1 MPRTATGDLGASSAL
16 GFRHAREM
24 SESDGDRAGSAR
36 SRLPKGFGWSAVSNY
51 AAAGVVMAV
60 AFITTPILTRHL
72 GPEEYGIWILVGS
85 TIAYVE
91 LLDLGFGGAVVSA
104 VARVSAADDR
114 DGLERTLNT
123 SFFLL
128 LILGAAALLAAL
140 LAALVLPYAMHLSGS
155 LERTTQELLLL
166 LGFAMAMSIP
176 MDVFGCGLVALQRY
190 DLLNATLIVVSIC
203 EAAAWTVVLVKGGGL
218 LALGIVTVVISLLG
232 QVSRYVLLRRLVPS
246 FSLSPARFD
255 RGLVRSLA
263 GPARWFAMGD
273 TIEAFRDYT
282 SVLVLGA
289 VRNVATSGVF
299 AVGDKLAG
307 LGTAVGTPL
316 AAPLFPHAAALVGAG
331 DTDALGPAARTSSR
345 LITGVTLPSCLVV
358 AVLARPALIAW
369 VGPTYERAA
378 PAVAIL
384 AIAFG
389 LRSLGTAAA
398 KFVSGSG
405 GQRLIALTSL
415 AEVTTQVV
423 LSAVLGEYFG
433 ITGVAVAILASVVCI
448 ELAITLPLLGK
459 RLGTGTVQL
468 VAPVLRTHVPSV
480 AISGTVGW
488 FVAEGPVLHFV
499 NAHGRIAGT
508 SAVAATG
515 VAILLLY
522 SVVLACLGLD
532 GTERQAAL
540 AWLRN
545 RRGGPKSAGIDE
557 TCKVQSPGLPAD
569 DVTAVEREAIRT
581 RESGRGGAGAER
593 PGHGS

>member
-1 MPRTATGDLGASSAL
+1 MLG
-16 GFRHAREM
+16 EM
-24 SESDGDRAGSAR
+24 SEREGDVSGSVR
-36 SRLPKGFGWSAVSNY
+36 SRLPAKFGWSAVSNY

-104 VARVSAADDR
+104 VARVSAADDQ

-128 LILGAAALLAAL
+128 LALGVVALVFAGLAAL
-140 LAALVLPYAMHLSGS
+140 ILPLVMHLSGS

-166 LGFAMAMSIP
+166 LGFAMAVSIP
-176 MDVFGCGLVALQRY
+176 MDTFGCGLVALQRY

-203 EAAAWTVVLVKGGGL
+203 EAIAWSIVLARGGGL
-218 LALGIVTVVISLLG
+218 LALGIVTVAISLVG
-232 QVSRYVLLRRLVPS
+232 QVSRYVLLRRLIPT
-246 FSLSPARFD
+246 FALSPGRVD
-255 RGLVRSLA
+255 RALVRTLA

-282 SVLVLGA
+282 SVLVLGS
-289 VRNVATSGVF
+289 VRNVATAGIF
-299 AVGDKLAG
+299 AVGDKLAS

-316 AAPLFPHAAALVGAG
+316 SAPLFPHAAALVGRG
-331 DTDALGPAARTSSR
+331 ETDALAPAARTSGR

-369 VGPTYERAA
+369 VGPAYEGASH
-378 PAVAIL
+378 AVVIL

-415 AEVTTQVV
+415 AEVTTQIV
-423 LSAVLGEYFG
+423 LSAILGDHYG

-448 ELAITLPLLGK
+448 EMAVTLPRLAK
-459 RLGTGTVQL
+459 RLGTGTWQL
-468 VAPVLRTHVPSV
+468 VAPVLRTHVPSLV
-480 AISGTVGW
+480 IAGSVGW
-488 FVAEGPVLHFV
+488 FVAEGPVLRFV
-499 NAHGRIAGT
+499 NSHGRLEGT
-508 SAVAATG
+508 TVVAATG
-515 VAILLLY
+515 VAI
-522 SVVLACLGLD
+522 VVLYALVVAVLGVD
-532 GTERQAAL
+532 RTERRDAIT
-540 AWLRN
+540 WLRN
-545 RRGGPKSAGIDE
+545 RRGAANTGPANLGSGEIGTIEEPVQFLRPSAG
-557 TCKVQSPGLPAD
+557 
-569 DVTAVEREAIRT
+569 DVTA
-581 RESGRGGAGAER
+581 AER
-593 PGHGS
+593 GSDPES